1 MRHGATLAMD
11 DEAQMSAT
19 TAPEGGG
26 ARNAPSPAAGAESE
40 AANAHGM
47 VLGGRRLLE
56 AVLERENLWRAYER
70 VMRNKGAGGID
81 KMPVEQLKAHLQQH
95 WPRIRQSLLDGSYMP
110 QAVRA
115 VDIPKPGSGNGPGG
129 VRTLGTCA
137 RTRRPRER
145 RSATWW
151 HAPSRA

>member
-1 MRHGATLAMD
+1 MRHGAILAMD

-19 TAPEGGG
+19 TARVGEG

-47 VLGGRRLLE
+47 ALGGRRLLE
-56 AVLERENLWRAYER
+56 AVVERENLWRAYER

-81 KMPVEQLKAHLQQH
+81 KMTVEQLKPHLQQH
-95 WPRIRQSLLDGSYMP
+95 WPRIRQALLEGSYMP

-115 VDIPKPGSGNGPGG
+115 VDIAKPGSGKGAGG
-129 VRTLGTCA
+129 VRTLGI
-137 RTRRPRER
+137 PMVN
-145 RSATWW
+145 S
-151 HAPSRA
+151 